1 MLSPE
6 HVRARRK
13 KGTLEL
19 MPLTP
24 PLRARAVS
32 IAEAALGVAGAH
44 TGQPRE
50 VVERAWAAIETKPSE
65 RRLADGLL
73 KLVDDLCEFKMPDGF
88 DPSLLR
94 REVFSRAT
102 ALRRGLSPGERLDRN
117 AVFAAAAGALGID
130 PDLAEQG
137 LYEDLR
143 SAQRLLGVAALSAQE
158 LVVRYESAQLQ
169 AVLLR
174 AVRVSADVQC
184 ATPDTYRALFHK
196 LKFRQLL
203 HRITPRSEGGY
214 RIEIDGPMSLFGAT
228 TKYGLELALVVPAL
242 LACDRVDLTAELR
255 WGKRRDPLTF
265 QLRHGAPAGKASAPP
280 VALALRDE
288 VQELLDAVN
297 ALGGAFRA
305 EVASEILDL
314 PGLGLCIPD
323 LSFLHG
329 PSGQRILC
337 EVLGFWSR
345 DALFRRIEL
354 ARRGLSRKTLFL
366 ASSRLRV
373 SEELFDGMEESALY
387 VYKGKVNVRT
397 LLRRL
402 EGML

>member
-13 KGTLEL
+13 KDALEL

-24 PLRARAVS
+24 ALRARAVS
-32 IAEAALGVAGAH
+32 IAREALGVAGSH
-44 TGQPRE
+44 TGEPRE
-50 VVERAWAAIETKPSE
+50 TVERAWAAIETKPSE
-65 RRLADGLL
+65 RRLADGLV
-73 KLVDDLCEFKMPDGF
+73 KLVDDLCEFKMPEGF
-88 DPSLLR
+88 DPALLR
-94 REVFSRAT
+94 RDVFSRAT
-102 ALRRGLSPGERLDRN
+102 AMRRELAPGERLDRV
-117 AVFAAAAGALGID
+117 AVFAAAGAALGLD
-130 PDLAEQG
+130 PNVVEQG

-143 SAQRLLGVAALSAQE
+143 SAQRLLGVATVSAEE
-158 LVVRYESAQLQ
+158 LVLRYDNAQLQ

-174 AVRVSADVQC
+174 AVRVRADVHC

-203 HRITPRSEGGY
+203 HRVTRLDEGGY

-255 WGKRRDPLTF
+255 WGKRRDALTF
-265 QLRHGAPAGKASAPP
+265 QLRHGAPAVPTASP
-280 VALALRDE
+280 ALPALRDE
-288 VQELLDAVN
+288 VQEILGSVN
-297 ALGGAFRA
+297 ALSGVFRA
-305 EVASEILDL
+305 ELAGEILDM

-323 LSFLHG
+323 LAFVHE

-345 DALFRRIEL
+345 DAVFRRIEL
-354 ARRGLSRKTLFL
+354 AKAGLAKKILFL
-366 ASSRLRV
+366 ASARLRV

-402 EGML
+402 EALL